1 MTTNPNDGPDPI
13 PNNGPISHDYSKAS
27 DSEIKTTDEDQAKLK
42 ALSDMLGIDQH
53 REELDKL
60 NTSVTYLAEKMGQIA
75 DIIDKQSKIINSL
88 NPNAAVQDGGMNKIS
103 QLGELLEKSGPLLD
117 KLFPKNETTPLIDN
131 QTIQDKMKQTF
142 FDNLETGESINTFI
156 KNALKKSV
164 TKTVINTSL
173 SDIGKSNTVEH
184 GPA

>member
-1 MTTNPNDGPDPI
+1 MSTNPNDSI

-27 DSEIKTTDEDQAKLK
+27 TSKITSTDEDKAKLK

-60 NTSVTYLAEKMGQIA
+60 NTSVTYIAEKLGQMA
-75 DIIDKQSKIINSL
+75 DILDKQSKIINSL
-88 NPNAAVQDGGMNKIS
+88 NPNAQVQETGMTKIA

-117 KLFPKNETTPLIDN
+117 KLFPKNEVSPLIDN
-131 QTIQDKMKQTF
+131 QTIHDKMKQTF

-173 SDIGKSNTVEH
+173 SDIGKQNIVEH